1 MVPIHKKGDKGSV
14 ENNFLSN
21 EIFERCIKNELL
33 NTCEELLDPRQ
44 HGLMNIKSCTTQ
56 MVPFAYDLALN
67 LNNKQKTDTIY
78 FDFAKA
84 FYCVSHDLI
93 LQKLKQKYKFDGFML
108 RFIQSYLQ
116 GRTQQVTIGGVAS
129 EALSVKS
136 GEPQGSIFNF
146 GTL

>member
-1 MVPIHKKGDKGSV
+1 
-14 ENNFLSN
+14 
-21 EIFERCIKNELL
+21 
-33 NTCEELLDPRQ
+33 
-44 HGLMNIKSCTTQ
+44 

-84 FYCVSHDLI
+84 FDCVSHDLI